1 MKHKVGDIR
10 PTQLLY
16 TYGVGAMIDLP
27 NIAAMVMGIDDWDTA
42 NATPVGEDRL
52 LHAVQSQL
60 GHQVRQLLLPPI
72 EPESAAPNPFA
83 GAPIGVPVASFP
95 QWFRCPWC
103 ELLAPLGSGLFELK
117 TDPYRP
123 ERARYVH
130 INCTK
135 PGRPPIVLP
144 ARFQVACSHGHLDD
158 FPWVGFVHNGATGCN
173 GPLRLRKVGASDE
186 AVDLLVKCDTCGAQ
200 KRMSDAFGD
209 TAGHDP
215 AFVCR
220 GRRPHLRDFESN
232 GCQEQAE
239 TILLGASNSWFPIT
253 LSALSIPTKVDRL
266 PRLIEERWLV
276 LQHIAQKAVVAPARA
291 MGNLK
296 GLEEYSDDQIWS
308 AIETHRSDSSATEQS
323 ADLKTPE
330 WEIFTAADPA
340 RNNKDFL
347 LRLVAAPRGFESC
360 FEKVVMVERLREV
373 RALTAFTRIESP
385 GDFSDPSEI
394 PAALKAPICRGAPH
408 WVPVSEVRGEGVFL
422 QFSDEAIREWCRRV
436 RDREA
441 EFRQAHFAW
450 RRTRRIPHPEAGYP
464 GIRYALIHSFSH
476 ALMRQ
481 LSMEAGYTAASIRE
495 RIYANDGDGDLPA
508 MAGLL
513 LYTAAPD
520 SEGTLGG
527 LVSLGE
533 PDKLGRLMTLALEQ
547 IKLCASDPLCAEHHP
562 TKEGIVSLHGAACH
576 ACMFSPETSCE
587 RGNKYLDRS
596 LLIAALGSSVPPFFG
611 ETA

>member
-1 MKHKVGDIR
+1 M
-10 PTQLLY
+10 
-16 TYGVGAMIDLP
+16 
-27 NIAAMVMGIDDWDTA
+27 
-42 NATPVGEDRL
+42 
-52 LHAVQSQL
+52 
-60 GHQVRQLLLPPI
+60 
-72 EPESAAPNPFA
+72 
-83 GAPIGVPVASFP
+83 
-95 QWFRCPWC
+95 
-103 ELLAPLGSGLFELK
+103 
-117 TDPYRP
+117 
-123 ERARYVH
+123 
-130 INCTK
+130 
-135 PGRPPIVLP
+135 
-144 ARFQVACSHGHLDD
+144 
-158 FPWVGFVHNGATGCN
+158 
-173 GPLRLRKVGASDE
+173 
-186 AVDLLVKCDTCGAQ
+186 
-200 KRMSDAFGD
+200 
-209 TAGHDP
+209 
-215 AFVCR
+215 
-220 GRRPHLRDFESN
+220 
-232 GCQEQAE
+232 
-239 TILLGASNSWFPIT
+239 
-253 LSALSIPTKVDRL
+253 
-266 PRLIEERWLV
+266 

-296 GLEEYSDDQIWS
+296 GLEEYSDDQIWD
-308 AIETHRSDSSATEQS
+308 AIEAHRSDSAAAEQS

-347 LRLVAAPRGFESC
+347 LRPVAAPRGFESS

-394 PAALKAPICRGAPH
+394 PAESRAPICRGAPH

-422 QFSDEAIREWCRRV
+422 QFSDEAIREWCKLV
-436 RDREA
+436 KHRDA
-441 EFRQAHFAW
+441 EFRQAHIAW

-464 GIRYALIHSFSH
+464 GIRYSLIHSFSH

-562 TKEGIVSLHGAACH
+562 TKDGIASLHGAACH

-596 LLIAALGSSVPPFFG
+596 LLIAALGSPVTPFFG
-611 ETA
+611 AGT

>member
-1 MKHKVGDIR
+1 MKYKVGDIR

-52 LHAVQSQL
+52 LHAVHTQL
-60 GHQVRQLLLPPI
+60 GNQVRQLLLPPI
-72 EPESAAPNPFA
+72 EPESAVPNPFA
-83 GAPIGVPVASFP
+83 GVPIGVPVAAFP

-117 TDPYRP
+117 TDAYRP

-158 FPWVGFVHNGATGCN
+158 FPWVRFVHNGSGSCN
-173 GPLRLRKVGASDE
+173 GPLRLKKVGASDE
-186 AVDLLVKCDTCGAQ
+186 AVDLLIKCDTCGAQ

-209 TAGHDP
+209 TAEQDP
-215 AFVCR
+215 IFGCR
-220 GRRPHLRDFESN
+220 GRRPHLRDFEPS
-232 GCQEQAE
+232 GCTEHAE

-253 LSALSIPTKVDRL
+253 LSALSIPTQVDRL

-276 LQHIAQKAVVAPARA
+276 LQHIAEKAFIAPARA

-296 GLEEYSDDQIWS
+296 GLENYSNDEVWA
-308 AIETHRSDSSATEQS
+308 AIESHRSGSGGDEKS

-330 WEIFTAADPA
+330 WEVFVTADPA

-347 LRLVAAPRGFESC
+347 LRPVAAPKGFEAY

-394 PAALKAPICRGAPH
+394 PAVLKAPICRGAPN
-408 WVPVSEVRGEGVFL
+408 WVPVSEVRGEGIFL
-422 QFSDEAIREWCRRV
+422 QFNEEALHNWCRRV
-436 RDREA
+436 HGRES
-441 EFRQAHFAW
+441 EFSQAHSVW
-450 RRTRRIPHPEAGYP
+450 RRTRNIPDPGAGFP
-464 GIRYALIHSFSH
+464 GIRYAIIHSLSH

-495 RIYANDGDGDLPA
+495 RIYANDGAGDLPS
-508 MAGLL
+508 MSGLL

-533 PDKLGRLMTLALEQ
+533 PDKLGRLLTLALEQ

-562 TKEGIVSLHGAACH
+562 TKDGTASLHGAACH

-596 LLIAALGSSVPPFFG
+596 LLIAALGSSVVPFFG
-611 ETA
+611 EKS

>member
-1 MKHKVGDIR
+1 
-10 PTQLLY
+10 
-16 TYGVGAMIDLP
+16 MIDLP
-27 NIAAMVMGIDDWDTA
+27 NIAAMVMGLDDWDTA

-52 LHAVQSQL
+52 LRAVQTQL
-60 GHQVRQLLLPPI
+60 GNQVKQLLLPPI
-72 EPESAAPNPFA
+72 EPETLVQNPLA
-83 GAPIGVPVASFP
+83 SPLIGVPVAAFP

-103 ELLAPLGSGLFELK
+103 ELVAPLRSGLFELK
-117 TDPYRP
+117 TEPYRP

-130 INCTK
+130 LSCPK
-135 PGRPPIVLP
+135 PGTPPVVLP
-144 ARFQVACSHGHLDD
+144 SRFQLACSHGHLDD
-158 FPWVGFVHNGATGCN
+158 FPWVRFVHGGVGNCN

-186 AVDLLVKCDTCGAQ
+186 AVDLLLKCDSCGAQ

-209 TAGHDP
+209 TAQQDP
-215 AFVCR
+215 AFACA
-220 GRRPHLRDFESN
+220 GRRPHLRDFETN
-232 GCQEQAE
+232 GCSEQAE

-253 LSALSIPTKVDRL
+253 LSALSIPTKVDKL

-276 LQHIAQKAVVAPARA
+276 LQYITERAVVAPARA

-296 GLEEYSDDQIWS
+296 GLESYTDDEVWA
-308 AIETHRSDSSATEQS
+308 AIEAHRADSAGAEMS

-330 WEIFTAADPA
+330 WEVFVAADPA

-347 LRLVAAPRGFESC
+347 LRPVAAPKGFEAY
-360 FEKVVMVERLREV
+360 FEKVVAVERLREV

-394 PAALKAPICRGAPH
+394 PAVLKAPICRGAPS
-408 WVPVSEVRGEGVFL
+408 WVPVSEVRGEGIFL
-422 QFSDEAIREWCRRV
+422 QFNEEALREWGKRIRK
-436 RDREA
+436 REA
-441 EFRQAHFAW
+441 EFGQAHTLW
-450 RRTRRIPHPEAGYP
+450 RQVRRIPNPGAAFP
-464 GIRYALIHSFSH
+464 GIRYALIHSLSH

-495 RIYANDGDGDLPA
+495 RIYAAEGPKDSPS

-527 LVSLGE
+527 LVSLAE
-533 PDKLGRLMTLALEQ
+533 PGKLGRLLTLALEQ

-562 TKEGIVSLHGAACH
+562 TKDGIASLHGAACH
-576 ACMFSPETSCE
+576 ACMFAPETSCE

-596 LLIAALGSSVPPFFG
+596 LLIKALGSDVMPFFG
-611 ETA
+611 ETQ